1 MDMSQT
7 QTTVAVDEIIE
18 PTRPPLSE
26 MDNSGIKRVH
36 HRTKDR
42 TDVQQESGLER
53 GMYPKE

>member
-18 PTRPPLSE
+18 PTRTPLSE

-36 HRTKDR
+36 DR
-42 TDVQQESGLER
+42 TI
-53 GMYPKE
+53 